1 MESVQKNPSI
11 ETAVH
16 FVRRRHV
23 KKKERQGVVF
33 LTNKITLLDG
43 AMGTQLQKRG
53 IHQAP
58 ESLNISQG
66 EIIEQIQRAYVQSG
80 SDLIYSN
87 TFGANGR
94 NYPDPEE
101 LRKIIHRGLQI
112 AKKAARG
119 KAKVAFDI
127 GPLGELLEPMGTMSF
142 ERAYKLFEQN
152 IQMALEEGFD
162 LVVIETMS
170 SLLELRAAILAVK
183 EHFTGPLFTTMTFE
197 KDGRTFSGVCP
208 QAFALMADK
217 LGVDALGV
225 NCSLGPFEMKEI
237 LQAISQVTNKPLIVK
252 ANAGLPDE
260 EGKYHLEDGL
270 FIDGIQEML
279 DLGVQYIGGC
289 CGTTEKT
296 IQGLAK
302 HFKGRNVPVEKTD
315 LKQYVAS
322 SSRVVALD
330 QTRYVGEV
338 INPTG
343 KDRLK
348 ESLEKKNMEEVLRLG
363 VLQEQEGADLLDV
376 NVSLPGTDEVYL
388 LRKASLHLQALV
400 DLPLQLDSSNVEA
413 LEEALIVTPGRPV
426 INSVNGTQ
434 ESLRTVLPL
443 AKKYGAM
450 VVGLTL
456 DEDGI
461 PKTAEKRIQIAEKI
475 VQAAESY
482 GLEKRDVLIDPLV
495 LTIASNKDS
504 AKVALETIEKL
515 TEKGYLTTMGTSNI
529 SFGLPKRSLV
539 NASFLQVALA
549 KGCTM
554 PIVNPLDQRIQEV
567 MYTHRLLMGQDEKA
581 MDYIAFMENKKEE
594 APLQEDQD
602 FSPYQAMRRSQK
614 TELLN
619 YVKTAIQKRD
629 PMEIISEDLIP
640 ALDAIGQDYEKKEI
654 YLPQLIGAASAAQE
668 AFLFLRDQLKV
679 AGGVKGEKILL
690 ATVQGDIHD
699 IGKNIAKVLLENYGY
714 DVYDL
719 GRDVP
724 KEEILKMVEEE
735 DIHLVGLSALMTTT
749 VASMEETIQLLKE
762 KRSDIKIMVGG
773 AVLTQAYAHEI
784 GAHYYCKD
792 AKEDI
797 EIAKDVFKD

>member
-1 MESVQKNPSI
+1 M
-11 ETAVH
+11 
-16 FVRRRHV
+16 
-23 KKKERQGVVF
+23 F
-33 LTNKITLLDG
+33 LTNKIILLDG
-43 AMGTQLQKRG
+43 AMGTQIQKRG
-53 IHQAP
+53 IHQRP
-58 ESLNISQG
+58 ESINISHG
-66 EIIEQIQRAYVQSG
+66 EVIEEIQRAYVQAG
-80 SDLIYSN
+80 SDIIYSN
-87 TFGANGR
+87 TFGAHGR

-101 LRKIIHRGLQI
+101 LRKTIHTGLQI
-112 AKKAARG
+112 AKRAAG
-119 KAKVAFDI
+119 TKAKVAFDM

-142 ERAYKLFEQN
+142 QRAYELFEQN
-152 IQMALEEGFD
+152 IQIALEEGFD

-183 EHFTGPLFTTMTFE
+183 AHYDGPLLTTMTFE
-197 KDGRTFSGVCP
+197 KDGRTFSGVSP
-208 QAFALMADK
+208 QAFAIMADK

-225 NCSLGPFEMKEI
+225 NCSLGPFEI
-237 LQAISQVTNKPLIVK
+237 QAILKSINQVTNKPLIVK

-260 EGKYHLEDGL
+260 EGNYHMEDDL
-270 FIDGIQEML
+270 FIEGIQGML
-279 DLGVQYIGGC
+279 DLGVKYIGGC

-302 HFKGRNVPVEKTD
+302 HFKGKEALLQNKEI
-315 LKQYVAS
+315 KQYVAS
-322 SSRVVALD
+322 SSRVVTLD

-343 KDRLK
+343 KTRLK

-363 VLQEQEGADLLDV
+363 VLQDQKGADLLDV

-388 LRKASLHLQALV
+388 LRKAALHLQALV

-413 LEEALIVTPGRPV
+413 LEAALMVTPGRPV

-434 ESLRTVLPL
+434 ESLDVVLPL

-450 VVGLTL
+450 VVGLAL

-461 PKTAEKRIQIAEKI
+461 PKTSDKRLAIAEKI
-475 VQAAESY
+475 VKTAESY

-504 AKVALETIEKL
+504 AKLALETIEKL
-515 TEKGYLTTMGTSNI
+515 TKKGYLTTMGTSNI

-539 NASFLQVALA
+539 TASFLQAALA
-549 KGCTM
+549 KGCSM
-554 PIVNPLDQRIQEV
+554 PIVNPLDPRIQEV
-567 MYTHRLLMGQDEKA
+567 IHTHRLLMGQDEKA
-581 MDYIAFMENKKEE
+581 MGYIAFMEDKKETSASLE
-594 APLQEDQD
+594 EEEGD

-619 YVKTAIQKRD
+619 YVKGAIQEKD
-629 PMEIISEDLIP
+629 PMEIISEELIP

-668 AFLFLRDQLKV
+668 AFLFLRDQLRVK
-679 AGGVKGEKILL
+679 GDSKGEKILL
-690 ATVQGDIHD
+690 ATVKGDIHD

-719 GRDVP
+719 GRDVS
-724 KEEILKMVEEE
+724 KEEILQTVEEE

-749 VASMEETIQLLKE
+749 VSSMEDTIQLLKE
-762 KRSDIKIMVGG
+762 KRPDLKIMVGG
-773 AVLTQAYAHEI
+773 AVLTQAYAYEI

-797 EIAKDVFKD
+797 EIAKNVFKD